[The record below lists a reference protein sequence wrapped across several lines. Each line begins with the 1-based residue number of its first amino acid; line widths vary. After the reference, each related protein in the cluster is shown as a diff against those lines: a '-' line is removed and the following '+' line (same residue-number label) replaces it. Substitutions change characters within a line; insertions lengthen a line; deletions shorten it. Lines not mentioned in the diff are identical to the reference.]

1 MERRLCVLAAS
12 AFIGAAVLSSAWVT
26 GQLTTPRVDRAHGY
40 IGELAARDQPWTRLF
55 RTGDVLAGLAC
66 LTGVALA
73 PRVREE
79 WPGWLALAAAGLFT
93 ALAGLF
99 PMDCAVLSDPAC
111 VPASLAHRAHVAAAV
126 PAAVAV
132 PVAMV
137 VLSVRWR
144 APAAWLLTGLT
155 AVAGTVTLTASA
167 AGQLAG
173 LAQRGLA
180 AMIALWLVYVAVRLL
195 ESDVTVLIPGPLH
208 VVRQGSGPAVLIAC
222 GPGGAWCH
230 WDAVAAELARDR
242 LVIRFDRPGLG
253 LSPASPVPPTL
264 HGEAARL
271 AALAPEHPERVT
283 VVAHAVAAWHAEAF
297 ARLHPLRVAGL
308 VLVDPPCPPPP
319 GRGTS
324 SIGRA
329 LGAWLPAL
337 GGTWGAAALARLTG
351 PLAHRLIAGCADTH
365 RIYRGGRMP
374 ATIAGEWLAR
384 RDMAGELRDIR
395 AEHRLPAVPV
405 TVIRTR
411 RRGGC
416 PERLA
421 AELGARLVHLPAYG
435 RAYGPGPGLR
445 LLPQAL
451 RAIADAV

>member
-12 AFIGAAVLSSAWVT
+12 AFIGAALLSSAWVT

-40 IGELAARDQPWTRLF
+40 VGELAARDQEWTRLF
-55 RTGDVLAGLAC
+55 RVSDVLAGLAC
-66 LTGVALA
+66 LAGVALA
-73 PRVREE
+73 PRVRQE
-79 WPGWLALAAAGLFT
+79 WQGWLALASAGLLT

-111 VPASLAHRAHVAAAV
+111 VPATLSHRAHVAAAV
-126 PAAVAV
+126 LAAVAV
-132 PVAMV
+132 PVSMAA
-137 VLSVRWR
+137 LSARWR
-144 APAAWLLTGLT
+144 ATGAWLLTGLT
-155 AVAGTVTLTASA
+155 AVAGVLTLVTAVS
-167 AGQLAG
+167 GQLAG
-173 LAQRGLA
+173 LAQRGLVTLVA
-180 AMIALWLVYVAVRLL
+180 VWLVYVAVRLL
-195 ESDVTVLIPGPLH
+195 ESDATVLMPGPLH
-208 VVRQGSGPAVLIAC
+208 VVREGSGPAVLIAC

-230 WDAVAAELARDR
+230 WDAIAADLARDR

-297 ARLHPLRVAGL
+297 ARLHPLRVARL
-308 VLVDPPCPPPP
+308 VLVDPACPPPP

-337 GGTWGAAALARLTG
+337 GGTWGAAALARLAG
-351 PLAHRLIAGCADTH
+351 PMAHRLIAGCADTH
-365 RIYRGGRMP
+365 RLYRGGRV
-374 ATIAGEWLAR
+374 AAAIAGEWLAR
-384 RDMAGELRDIR
+384 RDMAVELREIR

-411 RRGGC
+411 RRSAGC

-421 AELGARLVHLPAYG
+421 AQLNARLVHLPAH
-435 RAYGPGPGLR
+435 RSAPGLR
-445 LLPQAL
+445 LRPHAL